1 MQNIPLEEL
10 DLNRLLIPCIADDAF
25 IDEKS
30 LSEKISGKN
39 FNEIYKSVLDS
50 DNKEEKE
57 GLKKEIYE
65 KTLQRKLLLKI
76 YFNKY
81 KIKENI
87 LALKNNEQSVERIN
101 MDKFL
106 AKIEIF
112 GNENNK
118 KMEKR
123 KLELK
128 EEFQKAKIYKEIKK
142 KKFC

>member
-1 MQNIPLEEL
+1 MIQEKLIYLEPYFQPSIRVNQKIIPFDLIDEKFINENIMNSPPIFEENEMQNIPLEEL
-10 DLNRLLIPCIADDAF
+10 DLNRLLIPYIADDAF

-39 FNEIYKSVLDS
+39 FNEIYKSALDS

-81 KIKENI
+81 
-87 LALKNNEQSVERIN
+87 
-101 MDKFL
+101 
-106 AKIEIF
+106 
-112 GNENNK
+112 
-118 KMEKR
+118 
-123 KLELK
+123 
-128 EEFQKAKIYKEIKK
+128 
-142 KKFC
+142 